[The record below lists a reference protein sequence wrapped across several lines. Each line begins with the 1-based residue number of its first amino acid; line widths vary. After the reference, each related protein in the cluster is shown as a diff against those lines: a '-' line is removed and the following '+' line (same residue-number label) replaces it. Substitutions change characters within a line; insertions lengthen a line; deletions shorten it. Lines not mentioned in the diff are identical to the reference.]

1 MSDSDDRAKG
11 SGIRTSTANRLGSDV
26 VPVIMGAA
34 VELADLKATFFVTGG
49 AALVLVGSRGMLRP
63 HIRHGI
69 EIQGAPVR
77 LVENGL

>member
-11 SGIRTSTANRLGSDV
+11 GGIQTTTNRLVSFI

-49 AALVLVGSRGMLRP
+49 AALVLRGSRGMLRP
-63 HIRHGI
+63 QNRNRI

>member
-11 SGIRTSTANRLGSDV
+11 GGIQTTTNRLVSFV

-34 VELADLKATFFVTGG
+34 VELADLKATFFVTGR
-49 AALVLVGSRGMLRP
+49 AALVLLGSRSMLRP